1 MNHLRIFCLLG
12 SVAGLIACGETPI
25 ADSKTRLNAGD
36 YDQSCLDI
44 THCVLVDLEACTYCN
59 CPDAAISDEAFEAY
73 VADKNALQA
82 TYCPETDEEVC
93 PSCPLREPRCFNK
106 QCEIN

>member
-1 MNHLRIFCLLG
+1 M
-12 SVAGLIACGETPI
+12 AGAGVACGETPI
-25 ADSKTRLNAGD
+25 ADSKTRLDASD

-44 THCVLVDLEACTYCN
+44 THCILVDLEACTYCN

-73 VADKNALQA
+73 VADRNALQE
-82 TYCPETDEEVC
+82 TYCPETDKEVC

>member
-1 MNHLRIFCLLG
+1 MKQRLIFWLLWI
-12 SVAGLIACGETPI
+12 AGGTIACGEGDVAP
-25 ADSKTRLNAGD
+25 SKTRLQASD

-44 THCVLVDLEACTYCN
+44 THCILVDLEACTYCN